1 MTCVI
6 YYGTKECRGFHLTDR
21 KQFGLQLPLL
31 IMGVTGAKKSFYS
44 DFFLFTKVL
53 LYFPLTVTGLNKLS

>member
-21 KQFGLQLPLL
+21 KQFGLQFPLL
-31 IMGVTGAKKSFYS
+31 IMGVTGVKEIILFRLFSLYKSS
-44 DFFLFTKVL
+44 ALFSSNCHRFK
-53 LYFPLTVTGLNKLS
+53 

>member
-1 MTCVI
+1 MTWVI

-31 IMGVTGAKKSFYS
+31 IMGVTGVKKFI
-44 DFFLFTKVL
+44 LF
-53 LYFPLTVTGLNKLS
+53 